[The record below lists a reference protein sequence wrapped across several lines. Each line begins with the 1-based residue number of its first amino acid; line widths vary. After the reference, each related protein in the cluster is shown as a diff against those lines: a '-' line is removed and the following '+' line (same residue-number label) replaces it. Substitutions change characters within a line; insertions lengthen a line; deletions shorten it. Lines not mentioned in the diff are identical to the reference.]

1 MSNFFNPGSPKFRRG
16 IFLLSVYSCSLLGV
30 HMIMADY
37 GTQGHVFT
45 PLQAYI
51 NRKVDTFFKITYNDL
66 YGNNVRSSSGQN
78 SKPVFAMKR
87 IDTKSNEDTGGK

>member
-16 IFLLSVYSCSLLGV
+16 VFLLSVYSCSLLSV

-37 GTQGHVFT
+37 GTQDHVFT

-51 NRKVDTFFKITYNDL
+51 NRKMDKFFNVTHEDL
-66 YGNNVRSSSGQN
+66 YGKPGTKQEQI

-87 IDTKSNEDTGGK
+87 IDIKNDDKGK